1 MCSET
6 SPWKEEKLMRNNVVT
21 IYKKELAS
29 LFNSPV
35 AYITIIVFLLINS
48 WFFTS
53 TFFLINQSDLRQLFN
68 VAPLTFLFFVPAIT
82 MSLVAKEKNDGT
94 LEFLTTMPIADSEII
109 TGKFLAALSLLGA
122 AVLFT
127 LVHLFTL
134 LAVGNNFDF
143 GALISGYVG
152 LIILGAAYTSIGIFA
167 STITDNQITAFIISF
182 LIIFIFFILDKILIF
197 VPAFL
202 TSTIQYL
209 SVDYH
214 LSNISKGV
222 IDSRNIVYFASMIS
236 FFLLVSIR
244 VLEMRKWR

>member
-1 MCSET
+1 
-6 SPWKEEKLMRNNVVT
+6 MRNNIGT
-21 IYKKELAS
+21 IYKKELS
-29 LFNSPV
+29 SFFNSPV

-53 TFFLINQSDLRQLFN
+53 TFFLINQSDVRQLFN
-68 VAPLTFLFFVPAIT
+68 IAPLTFLFFVPAVT

-94 LEFLTTMPIADSEII
+94 LEFLTTMPISDGEII
-109 TGKFLAALSLLGA
+109 TGKFLAALSLLGTA
-122 AVLFT
+122 ILFT
-127 LVHLFTL
+127 LVHFFTVL
-134 LAVGNNFDF
+134 IVGNNLDF
-143 GALISGYVG
+143 GALISGYIG

-167 STITDNQITAFIISF
+167 STVTDNQITAFIVGF

-197 VPAFL
+197 IPSFM
-202 TSTIQYL
+202 SSFIQYL

-222 IDSRNIVYFASMIS
+222 IDSRNIIYFGSLIS

>member
-1 MCSET
+1 
-6 SPWKEEKLMRNNVVT
+6 MRNNIVT

-94 LEFLTTMPIADSEII
+94 LEFLATMPISDSEII
-109 TGKFLAALSLLGA
+109 TGKFLAALSLLGTA
-122 AVLFT
+122 ILFT
-127 LVHLFTL
+127 LVHLLTL
-134 LAVGNNFDF
+134 IAVGNNFDF

-152 LIILGAAYTSIGIFA
+152 LLILGAAYSSIGIFA

-182 LIIFIFFILDKILIF
+182 LVIFIFFILDKILIF
-197 VPAFL
+197 VPAFM
-202 TSTIQYL
+202 TTTIQYL

>member
-1 MCSET
+1 
-6 SPWKEEKLMRNNVVT
+6 MRNNIGT
-21 IYKKELAS
+21 IYKKELS
-29 LFNSPV
+29 SFFNSPV

-68 VAPLTFLFFVPAIT
+68 IAPLTFLFFVPAVT

-94 LEFLTTMPIADSEII
+94 LEFLTTMPISDGEII
-109 TGKFLAALSLLGA
+109 TGKFLAALSLLGTA
-122 AVLFT
+122 ILFT
-127 LVHLFTL
+127 LVHFFTVL
-134 LAVGNNFDF
+134 IVGNNLDF
-143 GALISGYVG
+143 GALISGYIG

-167 STITDNQITAFIISF
+167 STVTDNQITAFIVGF

-197 VPAFL
+197 IPSFM
-202 TSTIQYL
+202 SSFIQYL

-222 IDSRNIVYFASMIS
+222 IDSRNIIYFGSLIS